1 MNKVISVISLTS
13 LVLLGGCGQNPQP
26 SNITTIHHENKY
38 VNLCDIED
46 ELISELEKEYYRQ
59 EALKP
64 KYRTEEAIITY
75 YTATDDECGKDDG
88 ITASGTV
95 ATEGRTVASDHLP
108 LGTVVEI
115 DGVQYVVEDRFG
127 GGYNNKIDVFVND
140 KHTAY
145 KKRKRKVKVKIYE

>member
-1 MNKVISVISLTS
+1 MNKFIGVISLTS

-26 SNITTIHHENKY
+26 YDSISNEYLFDMNEIVI
-38 VNLCDIED
+38 
-46 ELISELEKEYYRQ
+46 ELEKEHYRQ

-75 YTATDDECGKDDG
+75 YTAADDECGKNDG

-95 ATEGRTVASDHLP
+95 ATEGRTIASDHLP
-108 LGTVVEI
+108 FGTVVEI

-145 KKRKRKVKVKIYE
+145 KLGTKKVEVKIYE

>member
-1 MNKVISVISLTS
+1 M
-13 LVLLGGCGQNPQP
+13 
-26 SNITTIHHENKY
+26 
-38 VNLCDIED
+38 NLCDIED

-64 KYRTEEAIITY
+64 KYRIEEAIITY
-75 YTATDDECGKDDG
+75 YTAADDECGKNDG

-145 KKRKRKVKVKIYE
+145 KLGKRKVKVKIYE